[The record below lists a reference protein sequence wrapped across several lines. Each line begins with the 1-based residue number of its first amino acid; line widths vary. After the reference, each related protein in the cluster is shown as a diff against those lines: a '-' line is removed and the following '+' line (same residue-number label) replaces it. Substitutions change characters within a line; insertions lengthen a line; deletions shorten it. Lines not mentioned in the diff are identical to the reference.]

1 MSCRFFIKQV
11 WLRHFLGLF
20 QTASQTQLESAW
32 SRSDIMSNVP
42 FAFDKMEHSQLF
54 TLSDVLEA
62 HDFRQR
68 VHGFHDLAQVH
79 SHLPAQVFGEGGWSF
94 QDVFAVHLLLW
105 LCSCWSAQARLVV
118 EVWPHPHRIR
128 GTDWRSHFLTH
139 GAAQKQERK
148 VCPPTVCGRPF
159 RTPFWATG
167 R

>member
-11 WLRHFLGLF
+11 SLRHLLGVF

-32 SRSDIMSNVP
+32 RRSEIMSNVP

-54 TLSDVLEA
+54 TLSDVREA

-79 SHLPAQVFGEGGWSF
+79 SHLFSQVFGEGGWSF

-105 LCSCWSAQARLVV
+105 LCSCWSAQAWLVV
-118 EVWPHPHRIR
+118 EVWPHPHRVR
-128 GTDWRSHFLTH
+128 GTD
-139 GAAQKQERK
+139 
-148 VCPPTVCGRPF
+148 
-159 RTPFWATG
+159 
-167 R
+167 